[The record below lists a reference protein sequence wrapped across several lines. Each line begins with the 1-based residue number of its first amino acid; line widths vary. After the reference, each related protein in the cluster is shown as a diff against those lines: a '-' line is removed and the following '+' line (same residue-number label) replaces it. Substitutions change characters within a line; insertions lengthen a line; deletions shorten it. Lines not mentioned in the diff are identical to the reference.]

1 MRTLEK
7 YEYSLTVTKMTKGWL
22 IQIDNTPY
30 KKILS
35 NSYGLVTGVIIHN
48 LGAFLNYL
56 DTLK

>member
-30 KKILS
+30 NKTVS
-35 NSYGLVTGVIIHN
+35 NPDGMTTGMIVSN

-56 DTLK
+56 YKLK